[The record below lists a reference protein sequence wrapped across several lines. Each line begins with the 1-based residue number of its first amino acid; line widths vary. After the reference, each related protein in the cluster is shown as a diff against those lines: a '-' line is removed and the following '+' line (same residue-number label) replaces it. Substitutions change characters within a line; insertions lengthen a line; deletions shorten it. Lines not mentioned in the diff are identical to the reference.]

1 MQTIIDHKYGKILL
15 GLISFIVISA
25 LPAVLSREQGAPNP
39 AGSVLPGAS
48 WLLQWVLVIAITREL
63 GLVLLTPFLPA
74 GARIWDE
81 QSLPLWARRGATA
94 FGFIAAVLYA
104 LVAPALM

>member
-15 GLISFIVISA
+15 GLISFVVISA
-25 LPAVLSREQGAPNP
+25 LPALLSHSGPNP

-63 GLVLLTPFLPA
+63 SLVLLTPFLPA

-94 FGFIAAVLYA
+94 FGFITAVLYA
-104 LVAPALM
+104 VFAPAFS